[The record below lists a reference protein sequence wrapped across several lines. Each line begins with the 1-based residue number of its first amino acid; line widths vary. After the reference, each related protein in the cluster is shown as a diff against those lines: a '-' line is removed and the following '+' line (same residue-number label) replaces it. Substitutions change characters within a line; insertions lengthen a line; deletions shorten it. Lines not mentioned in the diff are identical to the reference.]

1 MNRFA
6 FVGLLLCLLATATS
20 SRAQESALYVPRDIQ
35 RAYESDTRS
44 MDGRPGAR
52 YWQNRADYDVN
63 VRFDPVSGLL
73 EGTETINYFNNSPDT
88 LRQLVLNVIPNHYRR
103 GSARDYD
110 IDPADAG
117 KGLTFDAISVAGEG
131 LDLSNPADVA
141 ADAERSGALPPGRV
155 SAWYETNNGLKFII
169 LTLIPPDAQVT
180 LSISWHYTV
189 NRGSHIRTGAVD
201 STSYFIAYF
210 FPRIAVYDDID
221 GWDLTPHTGN
231 PEFYNDFGDFQV
243 TIDVPRHFVVWATGL
258 LQNADDVLAAPYSA
272 RYRAAFASDT
282 VVHVI
287 DAVDV
292 ADGEITAA
300 SGRNRWRF
308 AAENVSDF
316 AFGVSD
322 HYLWDATSLV
332 VDSASGRRVLVEAAY
347 NDSSADFHDV
357 VGVARAAIEI
367 MSNEMPGVPFPYPNM
382 TVFNGLSAMEY
393 PMMVND
399 RSVEGRERL
408 IQLTSHEILHTYF
421 PFYMGTNE
429 TKYAWMDEGWARLGD
444 FTVTGI
450 LLPDEQRTFYRM
462 EQYRQNMGSYLDV
475 PMYAGSDFTKGP
487 AYDYNSYE
495 KAAVFY
501 SILKDLLGEER
512 FKEVLQEYMRRWNGK
527 HPTPYDFFFAFN
539 DASGQDLGWLYQPWF
554 FEYGYADLAIAGV
567 TRDDDVYRVVIER
580 VGRHPVPVHLRIGYT
595 DGSSSEKHAPVSVWK
610 DGNRTW
616 TFELPAD
623 REIRFIELGGPV
635 IPDADPSNNRFT
647 RSS

>member
-1 MNRFA
+1 
-6 FVGLLLCLLATATS
+6 
-20 SRAQESALYVPRDIQ
+20 
-35 RAYESDTRS
+35 
-44 MDGRPGAR
+44 MDGRPGAS
-52 YWQNRADYDVN
+52 YWQNRTDYDIN
-63 VRFDPVSGLL
+63 VRFDPLSGLL
-73 EGTETINYFNNSPDT
+73 EGTETIDYFNNSPDT
-88 LRQLVLNVIPNHYRR
+88 LRRLVLNVIPNYYRR
-103 GSARDYD
+103 GSARDYV

-117 KGLTFDAISVAGEG
+117 EGLTFDAVSVAGAD
-131 LDLSNPADVA
+131 LDLSNPTDAG
-141 ADAERSGALPPGRV
+141 AERSAVQPPGKV
-155 SAWYETNNGLKFII
+155 SAWYETDNGLKFII

-210 FPRIAVYDDID
+210 FPCIAVYDDID

-243 TIDVPRHFVVWATGL
+243 TIDVPRQFVVWATGL

-300 SGRNRWRF
+300 SGRNQWRF

-357 VGVARAAIEI
+357 AGVARAAIEI

-399 RSVEGRERL
+399 RSVEGKERL
-408 IQLTSHEILHTYF
+408 IQLTSHEIFHTYF

-444 FTVTGI
+444 FTVTSE
-450 LLPDEQRTFYRM
+450 LLPDEGRTFYRM
-462 EQYRQNMGSYLDV
+462 EQYRQNMGSYWDV

-501 SILKDLLGEER
+501 YILKDLLGEER
-512 FKEVLQEYMRRWNGK
+512 FKEVLQEYTRRWNGR
-527 HPTPYDFFFAFN
+527 HPTPYDFFFTFN

-554 FEYGYADLAIAGV
+554 FEYGYADLAIADV

-580 VGRHPVPVHLRIGYT
+580 IGRHPVPVRLRIGYA
-595 DGSSSEKHAPVSVWK
+595 DGSSGEEHAPVSAWK
-610 DGNRTW
+610 GGNCTW

-623 REIRFIELGGPV
+623 REIKVIELGEPI
-635 IPDADPSNNRFT
+635 IPDADPSNNLFT
-647 RSS
+647 TSS